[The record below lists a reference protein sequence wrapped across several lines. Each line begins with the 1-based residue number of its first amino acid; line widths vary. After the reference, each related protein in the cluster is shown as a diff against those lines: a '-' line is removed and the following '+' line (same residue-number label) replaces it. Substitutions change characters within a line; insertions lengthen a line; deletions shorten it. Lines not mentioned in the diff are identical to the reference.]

1 MKTDEFTSSLI
12 IHFSFPTSRQSKKV
26 FHHIHLI
33 NYSILLFLICKILSF
48 TLQDNIP
55 KTTIL

>member
-12 IHFSFPTSRQSKKV
+12 IHFSFPTSRQSKEV

-33 NYSILLFLICKILSF
+33 NYSIKTKESSQIVPCKPTNISRICS
-48 TLQDNIP
+48 LQ
-55 KTTIL
+55 